1 MESTVRVGLLNN
13 LRAGRSRDQ
22 VSQVLEGLRDHPD
35 VLHVETDSAHVLPE
49 ALGEFARS
57 EVDLLVVNGGDGT
70 LQFALTEL
78 LTNPEFASV
87 KMVAPLRGGRTN
99 MTALDLGAAR
109 NPAKALHHLLVDVE
123 QGNLA
128 PRTVHR
134 PVLRV
139 SSSRRAGPL
148 YGMFFGGGLLQRAIQ
163 LTHRLFPSG
172 RSHGVLGPGIVTG
185 TLLTRMF
192 SGPSDGITTPDKAE
206 IRIDDEIIDDAEFY
220 LTMATSLDRLFLR
233 MNPFWGNGGGGV
245 RFTSIASRVER
256 FARATPP
263 ILRGKPPAF
272 ATAEN
277 GYTSANA
284 DRVELRFGCGFTVD
298 GEIFE
303 PQPDEVVTVEAD
315 RRIQFV
321 RA

>member
-1 MESTVRVGLLNN
+1 MRVGLLNN
-13 LRAGRSRDQ
+13 LRAGRNRDQ
-22 VSQVLEGLRDHPD
+22 VTRVLEGLRHHPD
-35 VLHVETDSAHVLPE
+35 VLHVETDSAQVLPE

-78 LTNPEFASV
+78 LTNPDFGSV
-87 KMVAPLRGGRTN
+87 RMVAPLRGGRTN
-99 MTALDLGAAR
+99 MTALDLGAQR
-109 NPAKALHHLLVDVE
+109 DPAKALHRLLVDIDKG
-123 QGNLA
+123 QLA

-139 SSSRRAGPL
+139 SSSHRPTPL

-172 RSHGVLGPGIVTG
+172 RSHGVLGPGLVTG

-192 SGPSDGITTPDKAE
+192 SRPTDGITTPDKAE
-206 IRIDDEIIDDAEFY
+206 IRIDGKSIADAEFY
-220 LTMATSLDRLFLR
+220 LTMASTLDRLFLR
-233 MNPFWGNGGGGV
+233 MNPFWGVGEGGV
-245 RFTSIASRVER
+245 RFTAISSQVER
-256 FARATPP
+256 FARATPSL
-263 ILRGKPPAF
+263 LRGKPPEF
-272 ATAEN
+272 ATADQ

-303 PQPDEVVTVEAD
+303 PQPDESVTVMAD

>member
-1 MESTVRVGLLNN
+1 VRVGLLNN

-22 VSQVLEGLRDHPD
+22 VSRVLEGLRHHPD
-35 VLHVETDSAHVLPE
+35 VLHVETDSARVLPE

-99 MTALDLGAAR
+99 MTALDLGAER
-109 NPAKALHHLLVDVE
+109 DPAKALHRLLVDIDRG
-123 QGNLA
+123 QLA

-139 SSSRRAGPL
+139 SSSHREGPL
-148 YGMFFGGGLLQRAIQ
+148 YGMFFGGGLLQRAIR

-192 SGPSDGITTPDKAE
+192 SRPTDGITTPDKAE
-206 IRIDDEIIDDAEFY
+206 IQIDGKPVDGAEFY
-220 LTMATSLDRLFLR
+220 LTLATSLDRLFLR
-233 MNPFWGNGGGGV
+233 MNPFWGEGEGSV
-245 RFTSIASRVER
+245 RFTSISSRVER
-256 FARATPP
+256 FARATPSL
-263 ILRGKPPAF
+263 LRGTPPAF
-272 ATAEN
+272 ATPDK

-284 DRVELRFGCGFTVD
+284 GRVELRFGCGFTVD
-298 GEIFE
+298 GEIFD
-303 PQPDEVVTVEAD
+303 PQPDEVVVVEAD